1 MCKYDPAAFIEMITN
16 QIINENEQNTIQILM
31 SRLGHIARCLL
42 KDESKDEISKQVF
55 LKLMEKTA

>member
-16 QIINENEQNTIQILM
+16 QIIHESEQNTIQIVM
-31 SRLGHIARCLL
+31 TYLGYIRKNLL